1 MPVKTIKQGADR
13 AGTSLADTAYR
24 AIEDLIVRLELAPGL
39 AVSEADLMRRLGIG
53 RTPIREALH
62 RLAREG
68 MVVIAPR
75 RGVFVTEI
83 RVDAQLRLLETRR
96 GLERLMAGR
105 AARLA
110 NTDERAAFLDIAT
123 GLVEAGRT
131 GAQVEFLMLHQA
143 FNLKLGAV
151 GRNEFAAAAFGL
163 TAGLSRR
170 FWVRHEALADL
181 ALTANLHAEVA
192 GAIAAGDP
200 AKAEAA
206 SDALVDYLER
216 FTRSVFEHVL

>member
-1 MPVKTIKQGADR
+1 VPVKTIKQGADR

-75 RGVFVTEI
+75 RGVFVTDI

-110 NTDERAAFLDIAT
+110 NADERAAFLDIAT